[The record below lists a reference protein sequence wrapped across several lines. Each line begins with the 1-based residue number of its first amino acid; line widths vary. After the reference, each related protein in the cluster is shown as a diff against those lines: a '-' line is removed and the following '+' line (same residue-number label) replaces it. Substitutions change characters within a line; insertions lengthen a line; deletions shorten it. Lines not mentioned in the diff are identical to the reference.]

1 MTQIS
6 MYVKMIKG
14 KEQKEILNMT
24 VLKAKN
30 LRKKVD
36 HRAPKKLRSNL
47 QKFNKITLSL

>member
-1 MTQIS
+1 MIQIS

-24 VLKAKN
+24 VLKVKN
-30 LRKKVD
+30 LQKKED

-47 QKFNKITLSL
+47 QKFNKITRNL